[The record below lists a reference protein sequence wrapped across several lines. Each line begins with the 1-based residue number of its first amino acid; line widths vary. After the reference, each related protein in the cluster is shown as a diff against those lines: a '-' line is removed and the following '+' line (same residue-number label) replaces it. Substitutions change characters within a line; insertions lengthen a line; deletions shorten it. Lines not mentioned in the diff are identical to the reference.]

1 MGLSERELSID
12 ESGSRINFV
21 PFTRNLVVCLL
32 GRVSAAWQR
41 IPFAGT
47 TGIMVY
53 MPQPP
58 TSEASFCFPPKLWL
72 TSYEMVK
79 PKQKHLAAVVVK
91 SSSSQNSAGNPL
103 NIVDSDLS
111 VEDNWVIVRKRTV
124 NILIPS
130 LPGTEP
136 STLLDPGQAQL
147 LGNMHST
154 SANDITQLPDE
165 ICQAERNDQS
175 LCLSPKADIPSVR
188 GAHPSSDNVVG
199 SMRPSEPSPQKMN
212 SEQQLTA
219 LRSLHKEKRNI
230 MHKTSAGLKPC
241 RPFRPSELFAVS
253 NMVSATIFR
262 DKIMKAS
269 NLERKIVRAGGLDSW
284 LSSLGLEQFTRI
296 FRGKKI
302 NKFQLANLSMK
313 KLKDMGACAVGPRRK
328 LIHAIECAIL
338 F

>member
-1 MGLSERELSID
+1 
-12 ESGSRINFV
+12 
-21 PFTRNLVVCLL
+21 
-32 GRVSAAWQR
+32 
-41 IPFAGT
+41 
-47 TGIMVY
+47 
-53 MPQPP
+53 
-58 TSEASFCFPPKLWL
+58 
-72 TSYEMVK
+72 MVK
-79 PKQKHLAAVVVK
+79 PKQKHLGAVVVK
-91 SSSSQNSAGNPL
+91 SNTSQNSVGKPL

-111 VEDNWVIVRKRTV
+111 VEDNWVIIEKQTV

-136 STLLDPGQAQL
+136 STLLDPGQAEL

-154 SANDITQLPDE
+154 SANDITRLPDE
-165 ICQAERNDQS
+165 NPTDVCQAEGNDES

-188 GAHPSSDNVVG
+188 GAHPSSDNVVT
-199 SMRPSEPSPQKMN
+199 MKPSEPSPQKMN
-212 SEQQLTA
+212 SEHQLTA

-241 RPFRPSELFAVS
+241 RPVRPSELSAMS
-253 NMVSATIFR
+253 NMVSSAIFR

-313 KLKDMGACAVGPRRK
+313 KLKDMGAYAVGPRRK